1 MKKLVFAVCFLCTS
15 MFFACGNKTESTD
28 VQNDTDSIAVVD
40 STDSVAVVDSLD
52 SIQ

>member
-1 MKKLVFAVCFLCTS
+1 MKKLVFTACLLCTS

-40 STDSVAVVDSLD
+40 STDSIVAIDSLD
-52 SIQ
+52 SIK